1 MRFDKIIWLIS
12 LAVFLTSACAASPVT
27 PPPAPAEAT
36 PLPATSAVVAPT
48 QPEPPAPTEEPTALP
63 PATATLPDP
72 TATEVPPT
80 ATLTAVPPTSTPL
93 PPTATPIPPTPT
105 PRLFTAAF
113 VREEVDVTG
122 SYTYNPATGLIRFS
136 DDFTM
141 GAGID
146 VIVLLS
152 GASDLSLHYTTFTN
166 HVMNSPRLG
175 IGRFISYTGAQ
186 EYTVPVGIDLSA
198 YHSLVIWCQAVNVA
212 LAAAPFQP

>member
-12 LAVFLTSACAASPVT
+12 LAVFLTSACAASPAT
-27 PPPAPAEAT
+27 PSPAPAEAT
-36 PLPATSAVVAPT
+36 PLPATSAAAPT
-48 QPEPPAPTEEPTALP
+48 QTEPPAPTEKPTA
-63 PATATLPDP
+63 TVPDP

-93 PPTATPIPPTPT
+93 PPTATFIPPTPT

-152 GASDLSLHYTTFTN
+152 GASDLSLHYTTFTT
-166 HVMNSPRLG
+166 HVMNTPRLLV
-175 IGRFISYTGAQ
+175 GRFISYSGAQ